1 MTVKVLAVA
10 TILGLSC
17 FGPLSSDFVKSGEQ
31 RLSLYP
37 NLSFSTRSP
46 VPSSGDWVAFNSVF
60 SSPGILGAFRLCR
73 KQPHPHLRCCS
84 YENSSQLLHFYSCF
98 KSPCLF
104 LALSYGLYVS
114 FNSIRVHINEGG
126 SSELMQVCL
135 KKATFLE
142 ISCKINQ

>member
-17 FGPLSSDFVKSGEQ
+17 FGPLSSDFVKSREQ

-37 NLSFSTRSP
+37 NLSFSTPSP

-73 KQPHPHLRCCS
+73 KQPHPHLCCCS
-84 YENSSQLLHFYSCF
+84 YENSS
-98 KSPCLF
+98 
-104 LALSYGLYVS
+104 
-114 FNSIRVHINEGG
+114 
-126 SSELMQVCL
+126 
-135 KKATFLE
+135 
-142 ISCKINQ
+142 